1 MNKYELQHLAN
12 DKKIKKAIQALYDS
26 YIKEYASLATSIPN
40 LSTSKVFSF
49 ANYPITKARAQT
61 IENEFRANLNTLIT
75 NGINESWDLSNTK
88 NDALVDGIF
97 GSSIKPSSDLYATY
111 FNNNLEAKNAF
122 LSRKIGGL
130 SLSENVWKYHSQ
142 FKKEIELGLE
152 VGLSEGKSASA
163 MATELKQ
170 YLQYPDKLFRRVR
183 DLKNGALILS
193 KNAKAFHPSMGVYR
207 SSYKNAMRLARTENN
222 IAYRTA
228 DYTRW
233 QELDFVVGQR
243 VVLSHEHPVYDMCDD
258 LKGDYPKNF
267 IFTGWHPQCI
277 CHVITI
283 LKTQNELGNDIE
295 KIGAGKALNG
305 QSVNTVKSVPSNFNE
320 WIDDHR
326 EGIIKAKNKPYF
338 VKDNF
343 KYGNVEKGLK

>member
-12 DKKIKKAIQALYDS
+12 DNKMKKAIIALYNS
-26 YIKEYASLATSIPN
+26 YIKEYAELGTSIPN
-40 LSTSKVFSF
+40 LSASKVFSF
-49 ANYPITKARAQT
+49 DNYPITKARAKT
-61 IENEFRANLNTLIT
+61 IETNFKKDLNLLIV
-75 NGINESWDLSNTK
+75 NGVNESWDLSNTK
-88 NDALVDGIF
+88 NDALVNSVF
-97 GSSIKPSSDLYATY
+97 GGSIKPSSEIYATY

-130 SLSENVWKYHSQ
+130 TLSENVWKYHSQ
-142 FKKEIELGLE
+142 FQKEIELGLE
-152 VGLSEGKSASA
+152 VGLSEGKSASV

-170 YLQYPDKLFRRVR
+170 YLQYPDQLFRRVR

-207 SSYKNAMRLARTENN
+207 SSYKNSMRLARTENN

-228 DYTRW
+228 DHTRW

-283 LKTQNELGNDIE
+283 LKTEDELADDVA
-295 KIGAGKALNG
+295 KVGAGEVTDTR
-305 QSVNTVKSVPSNFNE
+305 SVNAITKVPTGFND
-320 WIDDHR
+320 WIDVHK
-326 EGIIKAKNKPYF
+326 EAIVKAKNKPYF